1 MDVQNVRSTK
11 CISYTRLKKLKKLKF
26 LKLKNSDQTFSA
38 VCHDDDDDDGKQPKT
53 FGLNCLILQFLT
65 FLALCSRY
73 IIIKI
78 F

>member
-1 MDVQNVRSTK
+1 MYLIHKAKKV
-11 CISYTRLKKLKKLKF
+11 KKLKIV
-26 LKLKNSDQTFSA
+26 KLKNSDKTFSA
-38 VCHDDDDDDGKQPKT
+38 VCHHDDDDDDDGKRPKT

-65 FLALCSRY
+65 FLALCTRY